1 MGNLDLDKS
10 QRHDWTVI
18 GSPSPGTVTAL
29 AVGLRES
36 VTLFAGTRVGLYQT
50 KDLNQD
56 TQPHWRRM
64 PNAPVEIIALA
75 VSPSYDTDST
85 MLAGTG
91 QGLFFA
97 RDRGEKWQRMATP
110 MPAPVVLCLAFS
122 PNYKTDGLILAGTLE
137 DGIYYSDNRGERWSY
152 RGFGLLDGTV
162 YTLAF
167 SPDFAR
173 DETIFAGT
181 ETALYYSYN
190 GGRAWKQLDFPEE
203 AAPILSLA
211 VSPHFAQDQ
220 TLYAGTEQQGLYQ
233 SVDQGQSWERVDLP
247 ATSINMLVTTDRGL
261 FAATNTGLYS
271 FGHDSAEPQDLQP
284 PSSGK
289 VGGDDGV
296 DRTDLPGRLP
306 GEHWRCL
313 LAQPDAFALAEAND
327 VLLASLVNQGAWLT
341 HDQTHWQPCFTLPA
355 RLLTGMA
362 LAPHFDI
369 DPVAFL
375 YSAQEGIWRTTDGG
389 HSWSCLNA
397 RLPDLA
403 IQAVALSPHFHQDR
417 TLLAASSDGLLYS
430 ADAGDHWASLMTTP
444 LTHVTF
450 SSSGN
455 LVAVA
460 STAGEIQVAD
470 TVAGPWRTLPSAWG
484 EPGNVLVLTVSDDA
498 RLCVAIFDPTS
509 ARVSIWQGQGGH
521 WQRLLTQPASA
532 RPIASL
538 WQPPADQP
546 DQAWYASVDDQVWA
560 IGGSADATLYFTTA
574 DGNKILHLVGSHA
587 GGDSPLFVC
596 TAERIYQAT
605 GVDRWTVAHE
615 FGDERMVA
623 LALAS
628 STADKSTAYALLLGG
643 AFCRGP
649 LP

>member
-1 MGNLDLDKS
+1 MREAEGERMLSKQWDIIS
-10 QRHDWTVI
+10 
-18 GSPSPGTVTAL
+18 SPSPGTVTAL
-29 AVGLRES
+29 AVGFGES

-50 KDLNQD
+50 KDLNQN

-75 VSPSYDTDST
+75 VSPTYATDST
-85 MLAGTG
+85 ILAGTG
-91 QGLFFA
+91 QGLFLS
-97 RDRGEKWQRMATP
+97 RDGGEKWQRMATP
-110 MPAPVVLCLAFS
+110 MPASVVLCLAFS
-122 PNYKTDGLILAGTLE
+122 PNYKADGIILAGTLA

-167 SPDFAR
+167 SPDFAH

-203 AAPILSLA
+203 AAPILSLV
-211 VSPHFAQDQ
+211 VSPHFAEDQ
-220 TLYAGTEQQGLYQ
+220 TVYAGTEQQGLYR
-233 SVDQGQSWERVDLP
+233 SVDQGQSWQRVALP
-247 ATSINMLVTTDRGL
+247 ATSINTLVTTDGGP

-271 FGHDSAEPQDLQP
+271 FGYDA
-284 PSSGK
+284 
-289 VGGDDGV
+289 
-296 DRTDLPGRLP
+296 

-313 LAQPDAFALAEAND
+313 LAQPDAFTLAEHNGA
-327 VLLASLVNQGAWLT
+327 LITGLVNQGAWLT
-341 HDQTHWQPCFTLPA
+341 HDRLHWQPCFTLPA

-362 LAPHFDI
+362 LAPHFAI

-375 YSAQEGIWRTTDGG
+375 YGAQEGIWRTTDGG
-389 HSWSCLNA
+389 HSWSCLNE
-397 RLPDLA
+397 RLPSLA

-417 TLLAASSDGLLYS
+417 IVLAASSDGLLYS

-444 LTHVTF
+444 LTQVTF
-450 SSSGN
+450 SPSGN
-455 LVAVA
+455 LMAVA

-470 TVAGPWRTLPSAWG
+470 RVNGPWRTLPAAWG
-484 EPGNVLVLTVSDDA
+484 EPGCVLALTVSDDA
-498 RLCVAIFDPTS
+498 RLRVAIFEPTS

-521 WQRLLTQPASA
+521 WQRLVTQPASA
-532 RPIASL
+532 APIASL
-538 WQPPADQP
+538 WQPPTDQP
-546 DQAWYASVDDQVWA
+546 DQPWYASIDDQVWA
-560 IGGSADATLYFTTA
+560 IAGSADAHLCFTIA
-574 DGNKILHLVGSHA
+574 DGSKILRLIGSHA
-587 GGDSPLFVC
+587 AGASTLFVC
-596 TAERIYQAT
+596 TAERIYQLS
-605 GVDRWTVAHE
+605 GPERWTVAHD

-623 LALAS
+623 LAFAS
-628 STADKSTAYALLLGG
+628 STSDKPTACALLLGG